1 MDLLG
6 AMSVLIGFLVLYGGF
21 AYNKKR
27 HENDGLDGSGADS
40 IIGVIIALFAVIL
53 LRLLPY
59 QVTKTLLFVFAFICF
74 CFSVYAFTHLH

>member
-6 AMSVLIGFLVLYGGF
+6 AMSVLIGFVALFGGF
-21 AYNKKR
+21 SYNKKR

-40 IIGVIIALFAVIL
+40 IIGAIIALFVVIL

-59 QVTKTLLFVFAFICF
+59 QATKTLLFIIAFICF

>member
-6 AMSVLIGFLVLYGGF
+6 AMSVLFGFVALYGGC

-40 IIGVIIALFAVIL
+40 IISVIISLFVVIL

-59 QVTKTLLFVFAFICF
+59 QVTKTLLFIFAFICF
-74 CFSVYAFTHLH
+74 CFSVYAFTHLN

>member
-6 AMSVLIGFLVLYGGF
+6 AMSVLIGFLALYGGF

-27 HENDGLDGSGADS
+27 HENDGLDGTGADS
-40 IIGVIIALFAVIL
+40 IIGAIIALFVVFL

-59 QVTKTLLFVFAFICF
+59 QVTKTLLFIFASICF
-74 CFSVYAFTHLH
+74 CFSVYASTHLH

>member
-6 AMSVLIGFLVLYGGF
+6 AMSVLIGLVALYGGF

-40 IIGVIIALFAVIL
+40 IIGAIIALFVVIF

-59 QVTKTLLFVFAFICF
+59 QVTKTLLFIFAFICF